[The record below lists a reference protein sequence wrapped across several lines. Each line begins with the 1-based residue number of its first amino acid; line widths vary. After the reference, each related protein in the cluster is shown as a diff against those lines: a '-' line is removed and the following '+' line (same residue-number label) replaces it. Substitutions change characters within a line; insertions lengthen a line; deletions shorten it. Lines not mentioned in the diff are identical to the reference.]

1 MRIGILGNGRI
12 TNKTMIPALEV
23 SASVELGMIGSR
35 ADGFPSYEEV
45 LANKNIDTIYIAL
58 PIGLHEEWAIK
69 AAKAGKHIIT
79 EKSSTTSYE
88 SAKRMVAACEEN
100 NVRLMEAFMYRYHPQ
115 HERVAQMIEDGDV
128 ISFHGLYGS
137 PFSDIK
143 DIRQSKELGGG
154 ALNDMGC
161 YPINAS
167 RMIFGEEPVRV
178 SCNLVPSEEADIKAD
193 VTLFY
198 PNGKSAFCSAAF
210 GAYYQT
216 NYSLW
221 GTKTRIDVPRAYA
234 VSPDITT
241 HILKSIDDD
250 NTESTSFSP
259 VNQTRLMIEDFRR
272 VIRKESNR
280 NYEKD
285 LLSQAKVM
293 EAARI
298 SNKEQRIVSLD
309 EIK

>member
-12 TNKTMIPALEV
+12 TNKAMIPALEC

-45 LANKNIDTIYIAL
+45 LSNENIDTIYIAL
-58 PIGLHEEWAIK
+58 PIGLHEEWTIK
-69 AAKAGKHIIT
+69 AAKAGKHVIT

-88 SAKRMVAACEEN
+88 SAKRMVAACKEN

-115 HERVAQMIEDGDV
+115 HEQVAQIDAGNL
-128 ISFHGLYGS
+128 ISFHGMYGS

-154 ALNDMGC
+154 ALNDMCC

-167 RMIFGEEPVRV
+167 MMLFGEEPERV

-234 VSPDITT
+234 LSPDIETN
-241 HILKSIDDD
+241 IIKSIDDY
-250 NTESTSFSP
+250 TIETISIGP
-259 VNQTRLMIEDFRR
+259 HNQTRLMIEDFRR
-272 VIRKESNR
+272 VIRKESDR
-280 NYEKD
+280 DYEKD